1 MFQKK
6 QICPSCKTGK
16 ESYRLDSHTDACPY
30 IDYLRKGKCPF
41 YKPLSKNGRS
51 YSIRDV
57 VKRILNI

>member
-1 MFQKK
+1 MFGKK

-16 ESYRLDSHTDACPY
+16 ESYLLDPYADVCPY

-41 YKPLSKNGRS
+41 YKPLSKKERTH
-51 YSIRDV
+51 SISDF